1 MAEKIVQAKLK
12 KTPTYVIIPFICTCL
27 AYMTIYVG
35 MSLVQQSAVQ
45 LKEWFGVGDT
55 KLSLI
60 GTALTL
66 ALGICELLGA
76 SLVMKI
82 GAKKVCMMGL
92 AIHVVAGVLFL
103 TKPTNFFIMILL
115 RILQGCGA
123 GFVSCCVMSLAIVWF
138 PRRQRSIA
146 SGIMAC
152 MYGLANIL
160 CTNGVTG
167 MYLNGWEW
175 NKVFCFWLAVVNVI
189 VFALFLFVYKD
200 IEKKYGCTNID
211 EIMEGSEFDET
222 ATVKV
227 YENKKF
233 KIFDNYRDMFRSGAF
248 WTFMIPIFLYC
259 WVCYSLA
266 FVLPL
271 LLTEKGYSAEDSAA
285 IQSLTFLG
293 AIIGS
298 PIGGIISDRFF
309 KGRRALISGIGFL
322 GCGILLATVP
332 YAIDAGASNLTLSL
346 LCLGAYLVMHFAAG
360 PQWVMP
366 NEMCTPK
373 FGMALMGISLILTKI
388 GGIIGPI
395 VSGWI
400 SDSTGSIMPA
410 MWVMVAVCAIFF
422 AADVVLAKKWD
433 L

>member
-1 MAEKIVQAKLK
+1 
-12 KTPTYVIIPFICTCL
+12 
-27 AYMTIYVG
+27 
-35 MSLVQQSAVQ
+35 
-45 LKEWFGVGDT
+45 
-55 KLSLI
+55 
-60 GTALTL
+60 
-66 ALGICELLGA
+66 
-76 SLVMKI
+76 
-82 GAKKVCMMGL
+82 
-92 AIHVVAGVLFL
+92 
-103 TKPTNFFIMILL
+103 
-115 RILQGCGA
+115 
-123 GFVSCCVMSLAIVWF
+123 
-138 PRRQRSIA
+138 
-146 SGIMAC
+146 
-152 MYGLANIL
+152 
-160 CTNGVTG
+160 
-167 MYLNGWEW
+167 
-175 NKVFCFWLAVVNVI
+175 
-189 VFALFLFVYKD
+189 
-200 IEKKYGCTNID
+200 
-211 EIMEGSEFDET
+211 
-222 ATVKV
+222 
-227 YENKKF
+227 
-233 KIFDNYRDMFRSGAF
+233 
-248 WTFMIPIFLYC
+248 MIPIFLYC

-346 LCLGAYLVMHFAAG
+346 LCLGAYLIMHFAAG